1 MCNEHA
7 FRRHGKHDTGILSD
21 GLHIVILCT
30 EVQTFQVTTS
40 FQNITMHTCTLYN
53 NRSRFGLWPKI
64 T

>member
-30 EVQTFQVTTS
+30 EGTNVSGHNLVPKYYYAY
-40 FQNITMHTCTLYN
+40 MHIIY
-53 NRSRFGLWPKI
+53 
-64 T
+64 